1 MHNGNLSFV
10 SEHGRPYDLAPA
22 YDMSPMGFAPRS
34 GGGLPDTIP
43 EASIQ
48 ATVSNEIWQQA
59 EGLAGTFLARITDAS
74 GFSARFGP
82 CITELRQHIETAGAK
97 IRRLG

>member
-34 GGGLPDTIP
+34 GGGLPETLP
-43 EASIQ
+43 EANIH
-48 ATVSNEIWQQA
+48 AMVSNEIWRQA
-59 EGLAGTFLARITDAS
+59 EELAHGFLARISNTK
-74 GFSARFGP
+74 GFSTRFGP
-82 CITELRQHIETAGAK
+82 CIAALGHHIETAGEK
-97 IRRLG
+97 IARLD